1 MGGARQSRC
10 GGRVMEDTAMFANT
24 QVATARVIHTPSA
37 FARESLL
44 HLQEAGMLRAL
55 APHVSR
61 RENLPSYLCFLVT
74 AGAGSRSFPAR
85 PTGSP
90 GMRSCCASRT
100 RPWRRS
106 GRTAAF
112 PMPTIL
118 PEASKKSR
126 ALPQRTT
133 ADSGKCRTRK
143 TFRNPKTSRG
153 WRTSV
158 VHQVPGCF

>member
-1 MGGARQSRC
+1 
-10 GGRVMEDTAMFANT
+10 MEDTAMFANT

-85 PTGSP
+85 PTGRP

-118 PEASKKSR
+118 PEASKNR
-126 ALPQRTT
+126 GHYPNGLPQTVVN
-133 ADSGKCRTRK
+133 AGQENFPQSKNIPGLAHIGCASG
-143 TFRNPKTSRG
+143 
-153 WRTSV
+153 
-158 VHQVPGCF
+158 PGMFLKSLRRRL